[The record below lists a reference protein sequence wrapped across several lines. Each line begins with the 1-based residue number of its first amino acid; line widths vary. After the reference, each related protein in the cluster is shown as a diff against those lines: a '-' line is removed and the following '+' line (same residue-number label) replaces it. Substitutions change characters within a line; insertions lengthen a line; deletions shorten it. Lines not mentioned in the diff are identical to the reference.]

1 MISSIKIALNSNN
14 MALFKKREILA
25 QVPHFE
31 TIVGTGVTLSGKLE
45 AKNNIQINGS
55 FSGEVIA
62 EGDVII
68 GAEGEVNA
76 PISAKNA
83 TIAGK
88 VNGDINVVDELDILS
103 SGKVFGNISAKTLS
117 IKHGGIFSGK
127 STMHAKLED
136 QDIVKPTYE
145 TE

>member
-1 MISSIKIALNSNN
+1 MPF
-14 MALFKKREILA
+14 FKKREILA
-25 QVPHFE
+25 QVPHAQ
-31 TIVGTGVTLSGKLE
+31 TIVGSGVTLSGKLE
-45 AKNNIQINGS
+45 AKHNIQVNGT
-55 FSGEVIA
+55 FSGEIIA

-76 PISAKNA
+76 PISAKNV
-83 TIAGK
+83 TVAGT

-117 IKHGGIFSGK
+117 IKPGGIFSGK
-127 STMHAKLED
+127 STMHAKIED
-136 QDIVKPTYE
+136 QEIVKPTYE